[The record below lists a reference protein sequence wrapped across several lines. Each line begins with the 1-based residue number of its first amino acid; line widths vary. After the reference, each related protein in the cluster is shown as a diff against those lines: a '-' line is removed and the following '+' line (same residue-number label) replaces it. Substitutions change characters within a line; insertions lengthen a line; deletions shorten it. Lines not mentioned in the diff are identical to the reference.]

1 MATISPNTDGPIS
14 TAQVVNW
21 TGISTGDTINSYAIP
36 DEFGAIGCVQITGTF
51 GGATITLE
59 VSNDGTTWFNLT
71 DLQGAGIS
79 ATANKFADFTTAAI
93 YIRPAITG
101 GSSDSVNVRLAF
113 RGWRG

>member
-51 GGATITLE
+51 GGATITLQ

-93 YIRPAITG
+93 YIRPAITA
-101 GSSDSVNVRLAF
+101 GSSDRVNGRLAF
-113 RGWRG
+113 RARRA

>member
-21 TGISTGDTINSYAIP
+21 TGIATGDTINSYAIP

-71 DLQGAGIS
+71 DLLGASVSAIS
-79 ATANKFADFTTAAI
+79 NYFTDFTTAAI
-93 YIRPAITG
+93 YIRPAIAG
-101 GSSDSVNVRLAF
+101 GSGDSVNVRLAF

>member
-36 DEFGAIGCVQITGTF
+36 DKYGAIGCVQVTGTF
-51 GGATITLE
+51 GGATITLQ
-59 VSNDGTTWFNLT
+59 VSNNGTTWFNLT

-79 ATANKFADFTTAAI
+79 ATANTFADFTTAAI